1 MGFLIPLTVL
11 SVTGQTLASDP
22 PSAGAKASGPRL
34 TLIKPGTVIDRK
46 PPASWNHLVIKSLPH
61 LTSGDLQTLP
71 RSAFR
76 TATLFRTV
84 ILADVGPSRDNPQTF
99 RLNRLGIGL
108 CVPNRNGRDV
118 VVHSGRLEESGVSLG
133 MMEKMVL
140 KSAEA
145 ELLRGRLIAATPTFA
160 LYRAPAVL
168 EWVHAHRKVM
178 IYYAFLVEPQSGEL
192 RTFVWAEDAQ
202 RPRGTTSTEV
212 VELEPG
218 LVYDC
223 GVNVL
228 AERLL
233 GAVPV
238 SWSFAMESL
247 PPGRVRTVPLNL
259 AQARQAGGGAAV
271 DSRIMEREIRQSL
284 TGSQG

>member
-1 MGFLIPLTVL
+1 M
-11 SVTGQTLASDP
+11 
-22 PSAGAKASGPRL
+22 
-34 TLIKPGTVIDRK
+34 LIKPGTVIDRQ

-76 TATLFRTV
+76 TATLFHTV
-84 ILADVGPSRDNPQTF
+84 ILADVGPSRDDSKTF

-108 CVPNRNGRDV
+108 CVPNPNGRDV

-160 LYRAPAVL
+160 LYRAPAL
-168 EWVHAHRKVM
+168 LQWVQSHRKV
-178 IYYAFLVEPQSGEL
+178 IVYYAFLVTPTSGKL

-202 RPRGTTSTEV
+202 RRAGTASTEV

-259 AQARQAGGGAAV
+259 AQARQPGRSAAV
-271 DSRIMEREIRQSL
+271 DSRIMEKEIRQSL

>member
-1 MGFLIPLTVL
+1 M
-11 SVTGQTLASDP
+11 
-22 PSAGAKASGPRL
+22 
-34 TLIKPGTVIDRK
+34 TLIEPGTAIDRQ
-46 PPASWNHLVIKSLPH
+46 PPASWNHLVIKSLPR
-61 LTSGDLQTLP
+61 LTSGDPQTLP

-84 ILADVGPSRDNPQTF
+84 ILADVGPSRDDPKTF

-108 CVPNRNGRDV
+108 CVPNPNGRDD
-118 VVHSGRLEESGVSLG
+118 VVHSGRTEESGVSLG

-168 EWVHAHRKVM
+168 DSVHAHRRVM
-178 IYYAFLVEPQSGEL
+178 IYYAFLVGPQNGEL

-202 RPRGTTSTEV
+202 GPRGNMSTEV

-259 AQARQAGGGAAV
+259 AQVRQAGGAAV
-271 DSRIMEREIRQSL
+271 DSRVMEKEIRQLL